1 MTPWTE
7 IGIFWISVVLAT
19 ITITATII
27 NYLFFRSQIDP
38 DVLVYVSPDER
49 RPSLIILIIE
59 NIGRGLAKDIS
70 FTSSR
75 PIPKKAY
82 GIGDDA
88 KVPENMDS
96 GPLINGIP
104 ALAPGSKRIINWGQY
119 GGLKKGIGDD
129 VVEITVTY
137 KSEGPLG
144 IFKRHLKSICPVDI
158 KSFEGADVSD
168 NNWDKKSA
176 DQLEKI
182 ARILDQAA
190 SGFKSLKIEIKEQP
204 EIDENL

>member
-1 MTPWTE
+1 MPWAE
-7 IGIFWISVVLAT
+7 IGIFWISVVLAI
-19 ITITATII
+19 ITVTATLI

-59 NIGRGLAKDIS
+59 NIGRGLAKEIN
-70 FTSSR
+70 FNLSR

-88 KVPENMDS
+88 KVPENMDY

-104 ALAPGSKRIINWGQY
+104 ALGPGSKRIITWGQY

-129 VVEITVTY
+129 VVEITATY
-137 KSEGPLG
+137 KSDAPLG
-144 IFKRHLKSICPVDI
+144 MFKRCHKSVCPVDI
-158 KSFEGADVSD
+158 KSFAGTDVSD
-168 NNWDKKSA
+168 KNWDKKTA

-182 ARILDQAA
+182 AKTLDQAA
-190 SGFKSLKIEIKEQP
+190 SGFRSLKIEITEQP
-204 EIDENL
+204 EIEEDL

>member
-1 MTPWTE
+1 MPWAE
-7 IGIFWISVVLAT
+7 IGIFWISVVLAI
-19 ITITATII
+19 ITVTATII

-38 DVLVYVSPDER
+38 DVLVYVSPDEK

-59 NIGRGLAKDIS
+59 NIGHGLAKDIK
-70 FTSSR
+70 FTAAR

-88 KVPENMDS
+88 KVPENMDY

-104 ALAPGSKRIINWGQY
+104 ALGPGSKRIITWGQY

-144 IFKRHLKSICPVDI
+144 LFKKKHKTVCPIDI
-158 KSFEGADVSD
+158 KSFEGTGVSD
-168 NNWDKKSA
+168 KNWDKKTA
-176 DQLEKI
+176 EQIEKI
-182 ARILDQAA
+182 AKILDQAA
-190 SGFKSLKIEIKEQP
+190 SGFRSFKIEITEQQ

>member
-1 MTPWTE
+1 MMPWAE
-7 IGIFWISVVLAT
+7 IGIFWTSVVLAI
-19 ITITATII
+19 ITVTATII

-38 DVLVYVSPDER
+38 DILVYVSPDEK

-70 FTSSR
+70 FTSTR
-75 PIPKKAY
+75 PIPQKAY

-88 KVPENMDS
+88 KVPANMDY

-104 ALAPGSKRIINWGQY
+104 ALGPGSKRIITWGQY

-129 VVEITVTY
+129 VIEITVTY
-137 KSEGPLG
+137 KSDGPLE
-144 IFKRHLKSICPVDI
+144 IFKGRHKSVCPIDI
-158 KSFEGADVSD
+158 RSFEGTDVSD

-176 DQLEKI
+176 EQLEKI
-182 ARILDQAA
+182 SKILDQVV
-190 SGFKSLKIEIKEQP
+190 SGSRSLKIEITEQP
-204 EIDENL
+204 DNDENL